1 MRTCLRVQ
9 LAKLSGRC
17 CSLNNKRAKDG
28 GRKKERE
35 GNGSLSLSPFSLL
48 PSPLFRVCRSAAKR
62 GGKEES
68 RGSRQMQSSI
78 LDSLFALYSQSFFSR
93 SSCVVSLIARS
104 RLWPENYLPTSRN
117 FFPLPRALRGG
128 KRWKRNERMGGK
140 RRGESSRFAAQR
152 TFLARELFN
161 VSSTGTGND
170 VEWRD

>member
-28 GRKKERE
+28 EREKER
-35 GNGSLSLSPFSLL
+35 GTDLYRSLPFSLL